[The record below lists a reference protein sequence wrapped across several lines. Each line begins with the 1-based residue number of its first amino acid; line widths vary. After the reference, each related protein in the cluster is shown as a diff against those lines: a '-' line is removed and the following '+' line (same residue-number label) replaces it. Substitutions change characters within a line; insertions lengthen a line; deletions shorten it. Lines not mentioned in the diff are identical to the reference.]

1 MKIRTDYV
9 SNSSSSSF
17 IVALPKDYEFK
28 KFIKDVARGC
38 VANPDWDGYTKENI
52 DRIKDMNIRNLDYCL
67 NTHELLFLGTFRYG
81 CNRETI
87 KGKKNVSDF
96 VKNEE
101 YFKTHCPDIFTAK
114 IVSQTED
121 KLVAEFPQTVMGRTV
136 PYDLMGG
143 RIRQWQAKDE
153 NDPKHFKE
161 VVEAIE
167 KCVSSHTGWE
177 DSSGLFEITM
187 NTIYNTEALLAE
199 RKDDIKL
206 EDWCSDLGK
215 LKKLIAD
222 GNRIFGIDMH
232 QSGDG
237 ESSTSIYALSGWDS
251 DAFKYANVQIL
262 DCESC

>member
-1 MKIRTDYV
+1 MKIRSDYV

-17 IVALPKDYEFK
+17 IVALAKDYDFK
-28 KFIKDVARGC
+28 KFIKDVAKSC
-38 VANPDWDGYTKENI
+38 VANPDWDGYTKEDI

-101 YFKTHCPDIFTAK
+101 YLKTNCPDIFPAK

-121 KLVAEFPQTVMGRTV
+121 ELVADFPLTVMGRTV
-136 PYDLMGG
+136 PYDLMYG
-143 RIRQWQAKDE
+143 RIRQWQIKGE
-153 NDPKHFKE
+153 NDKNLYKE

-206 EDWCSDLGK
+206 ENWCSDLEA
-215 LKKLIAD
+215 LKKMIAD

-237 ESSTSIYALSGWDS
+237 ESSTSIYALAGWDS
-251 DAFKYANVQIL
+251 DAFKYADVQIL
-262 DCESC
+262 NCECG

>member
-38 VANPDWDGYTKENI
+38 VANPDWDGYTKDDI
-52 DRIKDMNIRNLDYCL
+52 DRVKDMNIRNLDYCL
-67 NTHELLFLGTFRYG
+67 NTHELLFLGTFCYG
-81 CNRETI
+81 YNRETI
-87 KGKKNVSDF
+87 KGKKEVSDF
-96 VKNEE
+96 VRNEE
-101 YFKTHCPDIFTAK
+101 YLKKNCPELFNTK

-121 KLVAEFPQTVMGRTV
+121 ELVGDFPMTAMGRTV
-136 PYDLMGG
+136 PYDLMYG
-143 RIRQWQAKDE
+143 RIRQWQAKDK
-153 NDPKHFKE
+153 NDPKHFKD

-167 KCVSSHTGWE
+167 KSVSEHSGWE
-177 DSSGLFEITM
+177 DYSGLFEITM
-187 NTIYNTEALLAE
+187 NTIYNTEALLSV

-206 EDWCSDLGK
+206 EGWCSDLGK
-215 LKKLIAD
+215 LKKLIED

-237 ESSTSIYALSGWDS
+237 ESSTSIYALAGWDS
-251 DAFKYANVQIL
+251 DAFKYADVQIL
-262 DCESC
+262 DCECG

>member
-17 IVALPKDYEFK
+17 IVALPKSYEFK

-38 VANPDWDGYTKENI
+38 VANPDRDGYKKEDI

-67 NTHELLFLGTFRYG
+67 NTHELLFLGTFCYVY
-81 CNRETI
+81 NRKTI
-87 KGKKNVSDF
+87 EGKKNVSDF
-96 VKNEE
+96 MKNEE
-101 YFKTHCPDIFTAK
+101 YLKTHCPDIFSAK

-121 KLVAEFPQTVMGRTV
+121 ELVADFPLTVMGRTV
-136 PYDLMGG
+136 PYDLMYG
-143 RIRQWQAKDE
+143 RIRQWQRKDE
-153 NDPKHFKE
+153 NDKKLYKE

-167 KCVSSHTGWE
+167 KCVSEHSGWE
-177 DSSGLFEITM
+177 DYSGLFEITM

-206 EDWCSDLGK
+206 DKWCSDLDA
-215 LKKLIAD
+215 LKKMIAD

-251 DAFKYANVQIL
+251 NAFKYADVQIL
-262 DCESC
+262 TCECG